1 VKTDHDPVGT
11 RRRSRPDLLD
21 FGLQPVS
28 NRFLS
33 DAETAPTFP
42 LALEVEEESGVIRL
56 AKPFPAEE
64 LRPRYPWL
72 TCFEPEDHLDRLVQ
86 QMAELPG
93 ITKESKIGAYSFK
106 DDSTLRRLERKGY
119 SKTWRLDPVSDLEVI
134 DPLANVETF
143 QKHFT
148 PDRAQVV
155 KEKRGACDIF
165 IVRHV
170 LEHSYDLEG
179 FLEACRKVLRPRG
192 YVVFE
197 VPDCARAIDLGDFT
211 TVWEEHIYYFTP
223 QTFRSTLEKAGFGIH
238 QFESVEYPF
247 ENSLVAIVREDG
259 HPARNSDSALIINEV
274 ARFRAFISKYPM
286 RRDQVRGILSRAKE
300 KIGSLAMFGAGHL
313 SVAYLSLM
321 GVADLIDFVVDD
333 NPHKKGMRMPV
344 GNLPILGSQ
353 AIYDQ
358 KIRLCLLSL
367 NPQNQPKVV
376 ATHAKFQ
383 ASGGRFASIFPGS
396 PLDLEEVL

>member
-1 VKTDHDPVGT
+1 
-11 RRRSRPDLLD
+11 
-21 FGLQPVS
+21 
-28 NRFLS
+28 
-33 DAETAPTFP
+33 
-42 LALEVEEESGVIRL
+42 
-56 AKPFPAEE
+56 
-64 LRPRYPWL
+64 
-72 TCFEPEDHLDRLVQ
+72 
-86 QMAELPG
+86 
-93 ITKESKIGAYSFK
+93 
-106 DDSTLRRLERKGY
+106 
-119 SKTWRLDPVSDLEVI
+119 
-134 DPLANVETF
+134 
-143 QKHFT
+143 
-148 PDRAQVV
+148 
-155 KEKRGACDIF
+155 
-165 IVRHV
+165 
-170 LEHSYDLEG
+170 
-179 FLEACRKVLRPRG
+179 
-192 YVVFE
+192 
-197 VPDCARAIDLGDFT
+197 
-211 TVWEEHIYYFTP
+211 
-223 QTFRSTLEKAGFGIH
+223 
-238 QFESVEYPF
+238 
-247 ENSLVAIVREDG
+247 
-259 HPARNSDSALIINEV
+259 
-274 ARFRAFISKYPM
+274 M

>member
-1 VKTDHDPVGT
+1 MKTGDDLVGSGIRT
-11 RRRSRPDLLD
+11 SPNLLN
-21 FGLQPVS
+21 FGMQPVS

-42 LALEVEEESGVIRL
+42 LALEVEEESGLIRL

-72 TCFEPEDHLDRLVQ
+72 TCFEPEDHLDKLVQ
-86 QMAELPG
+86 QMTELPR

-119 SKTWRLDPVSDLEVI
+119 SKTWRLDPVSDLEVM

-155 KEKRGACDIF
+155 KEKRGPCDIF

-170 LEHSYDLEG
+170 LEHSYDLKD
-179 FLEACRKVLRPRG
+179 FLGACRKVLRPGG

-211 TVWEEHIYYFTP
+211 TVWEEHVYYFTP
-223 QTFRSTLEKAGFGIH
+223 QTFRSTLEEAGFGIH
-238 QFESVEYPF
+238 QFESVVYPF

-259 HPARNSDSALIINEV
+259 NPAPNSDSALIINEIE
-274 ARFRAFISKYPM
+274 RFRAFINKYPT
-286 RRDQVRGILSRAKE
+286 RRDQVRGILSRAKD

-333 NPHKKGMRMPV
+333 NPYKKGMRMPV

-367 NPQNQPKVV
+367 NPQNQSKVV

-383 ASGGRFASIFPGS
+383 SSGGRFASIFPGS
-396 PLDLEEVL
+396 PLDLEEAL